1 MILYGTAT
9 LAICMLIG
17 SIIGNLIGQ
26 LLGVDAD
33 IGGVGF
39 AMVLLIFVS
48 DWLRRKKLLPQPTE
62 QGVLF
67 WSAMYIPIVIA
78 MASIQNV
85 VGALESGPVAIVAGF
100 AALIACIALV
110 PVLSKIGPPS
120 EPLPPANQEAEA
132 SAKEDGADEDSQDDL
147 IDNKVK

>member
-9 LAICMLIG
+9 LAICMLVG
-17 SIIGNLIGQ
+17 SILGNLIGQ
-26 LLGVDAD
+26 LVGVDAD

-62 QGVLF
+62 QGILF
-67 WSAMYIPIVIA
+67 WAAMYIPIVIA

-85 VGALESGPVAIVAGF
+85 VGALSSGPVAIVAGF
-100 AALIACIALV
+100 VALIVCVALV
-110 PVLSKIGPPS
+110 PVLTKIGPPS
-120 EPLPPANQEAEA
+120 EPLPPADQPAEE
-132 SAKEDGADEDSQDDL
+132 SAEDRKDDL
-147 IDNKVK
+147 LDNKVN